1 MKWVFTGMA
10 VLAVLFGI
18 VNRRMPQ
25 VTSGVVSGATDAVT
39 LAITL
44 TGGICLW
51 SGVMR
56 VAQAAGITRMIA
68 RLFAPVLR
76 RVFRDPSDDAAEAM
90 SMNIA
95 ANMLGLGN
103 AATPLGI
110 TAMRELQKQNS
121 SDTAAS
127 HNMILFTVF
136 NSASLQIIPTS
147 IATLRIAHGSAAPMQ
162 ILPPLLLTSFGS
174 LVLSVLAA
182 KLFAFAM
189 GDRHV

>member
-18 VNRRMPQ
+18 VNGRMPQ
-25 VTSGVVSGATDAVT
+25 VTLGAVSGATDAVT

-56 VAQAAGITRMIA
+56 VAQSAGITRMIA

-76 RVFRDPSDDAAEAM
+76 RVFREPSDDAAEAM

-95 ANMLGLGN
+95 A
-103 AATPLGI
+103 
-110 TAMRELQKQNS
+110 KQNS
-121 SDTAAS
+121 SDTVAS

-136 NSASLQIIPTS
+136 NSASIQIIPTS

-182 KLFAFAM
+182 KLFAFTM